1 MTTPLAPGFG
11 QSAVHPQRCCMIGV
25 MTVTETEAEQDTSAA
40 DAVAAAAAARVA
52 GKALAAQLV
61 RGAAGRWLTGD
72 RVTVLGQHV
81 VSSIDRYQQL
91 HGKRPT
97 WADALAGVDPALLT
111 PIQDVPDQ
119 WPYRPALWRIELRQ
133 HLMIEL
139 RRTRWIAY
147 TPTPRSLQPGDQ
159 GRGWLRTHPAG
170 TDSSTTT

>member
-1 MTTPLAPGFG
+1 MTESPCSGNTWCHR
-11 QSAVHPQRCCMIGV
+11 S
-25 MTVTETEAEQDTSAA
+25 
-40 DAVAAAAAARVA
+40 
-52 GKALAAQLV
+52 
-61 RGAAGRWLTGD
+61 TGI
-72 RVTVLGQHV
+72 
-81 VSSIDRYQQL
+81 SSCT
-91 HGKRPT
+91 GNAPT

-170 TDSSTTT
+170 TVSSTTT